1 MAGRPRKNLLG
12 GSKTEWRVRKY
23 LREVMERRYKRGFEE
38 LLDAGKKRG
47 RPGDIDVIPRIEA
60 AGTRLLERIRKASD
74 KLKDKGKSI
83 LLKLEEMDWVVI
95 LQKAMLARAPSQGYP
110 YGLPGNIKGAIRELV
125 LGKHENMKNLLA
137 RMGAKLSM
145 KDPLPN
151 MAGKWQPPER
161 VSGAVSQQR
170 KILHTG
176 EGDEIGDHFVVA
188 YAGKPPPRWK
198 GKQRR
203 IWIMSIVES
212 KSPTNLYD
220 AFEQLRRDVARIKR
234 DGIWINGKYYHPDE
248 IVIDLPTSRQDP
260 DDWIT
265 ELIAAVPKEITSKGA
280 EKMSHLQKGTIMNVW
295 LNDMDEEDLDFAV
308 REVHEVVKDL
318 LKTVKN

>member
-1 MAGRPRKNLLG
+1 MAGRPRKNRLG
-12 GSKTEWRVRKY
+12 GTKTEGRLRKY
-23 LREVMERRYKRGFEE
+23 LHEVMERRYKRSLDE
-38 LLDAGKKRG
+38 LLDAGRKLE
-47 RPGDIDVIPRIEA
+47 PPANLDVIPRLEA
-60 AGTRLLERIRKASD
+60 AGTRLLERIQKASSKLTD
-74 KLKDKGKSI
+74 KTNSI
-83 LLKLEEMDWVVI
+83 LLKLKESDWVVV
-95 LQKAMLARAPSQGYP
+95 LQKAMLARAPSQGHP

-137 RMGAKLSM
+137 RMGAKLSR

-170 KILHTG
+170 KIQHAV

-188 YAGKPPPRWK
+188 YAGKPPPWWK

-220 AFEQLRRDVARIKR
+220 AF
-234 DGIWINGKYYHPDE
+234 
-248 IVIDLPTSRQDP
+248 
-260 DDWIT
+260 
-265 ELIAAVPKEITSKGA
+265 
-280 EKMSHLQKGTIMNVW
+280 
-295 LNDMDEEDLDFAV
+295 
-308 REVHEVVKDL
+308 
-318 LKTVKN
+318 